1 MKKRV
6 TVLIMLAALL
16 FMTNGVAQM
25 QIGPKA
31 GLNIANLGGDDADEL
46 VGESLDSKTGLNLGI
61 FFMYQFSNMFA
72 IQPEAYYS
80 MKGATYKE
88 GGGELTITLDYIEV
102 PLLLKL
108 IIPVEGSNIRPSIFA
123 GPAIGFN
130 TTSKLKVEFDDES
143 EEVDMKDDT
152 KSTDFSLVFGGG
164 LGFMVGNNELG
175 FDIRYILG
183 LSSIDDSSDEID
195 LKNTAFS
202 FNVYFGFSLQ

>member
-25 QIGPKA
+25 QIGPKV
-31 GLNIANLGGDDADEL
+31 GVNIANLGGDDADEL
-46 VGESLDSKTGLNLGI
+46 VGEGLDSKTGFGGGI

-108 IIPVEGSNIRPSIFA
+108 IIPVEGSKIRPSIFA
-123 GPAIGFN
+123 GPAVGFN
-130 TTSKLKVEFDDES
+130 TTAKIKVEFDGES
-143 EEVDMKDDT
+143 AEEDIKEDVT
-152 KSTDFSLVFGGG
+152 STDFGLVFGGG
-164 LGFMVGNNELG
+164 LGFMIGKNELG

-195 LKNTAFS
+195 LKNTAFN

>member
-1 MKKRV
+1 MKKRG

-31 GLNIANLGGDDADEL
+31 GINIANLGGDDADEL
-46 VGESLDSKTGLNLGI
+46 VGESLDSKTGFGGGI

-88 GGGELTITLDYIEV
+88 GGGELTITLDYFEV

-108 IIPVEGSNIRPSIFA
+108 IIPIEGSNIRPSIFA

-130 TTSKLKVEFDDES
+130 TTAKLKVEFDGES
-143 EEVDMKDDT
+143 EEEDLKDDT
-152 KSTDFSLVFGGG
+152 ESTDFSLVFGGG
-164 LGFMVGNNELG
+164 IGFMVGKNELG
-175 FDIRYILG
+175 VDIRYILG
-183 LSSIDDSSDEID
+183 LSTIDNSSDAFD
-195 LKNTAFS
+195 LKNNAINI
-202 FNVYFGFSLQ
+202 NVYFGFSLQ

>member
-1 MKKRV
+1 MKKRG

-16 FMTNGVAQM
+16 FMTDGIAQM
-25 QIGPKA
+25 QIGPRA

-46 VGESLDSKTGLNLGI
+46 VGQSLDSKTGFNVGI

-88 GGGELTITLDYIEV
+88 SGGELTVTLDYFEV

-108 IIPVEGSNIRPSIFA
+108 IIPLEGSNIRPSIFA

-130 TTSKLKVEFDDES
+130 TTSKIKVEFDGES

-164 LGFMVGNNELG
+164 IGFMVGKNELG

-183 LSSIDDSSDEID
+183 LSSIDDSSDAID

>member
-1 MKKRV
+1 MKKR
-6 TVLIMLAALL
+6 TTILIMLAALL

-25 QIGPKA
+25 QIGPKV
-31 GLNIANLGGDDADEL
+31 GVNIANLGGDDADEL
-46 VGESLDSKTGLNLGI
+46 IGESLDSKTGFGGGI

-88 GGGELTITLDYIEV
+88 NGGELTITLDYFEV

-123 GPAIGFN
+123 GPSVGFN
-130 TTSKLKVEFDDES
+130 TTAKSKVEFEGES
-143 EEVDMKDDT
+143 AEEDLENVKKT
-152 KSTDFSLVFGGG
+152 EFGFVFGGG
-164 LGFMVGNNELG
+164 LGFLIGKNELG

-183 LSSIDDSSDEID
+183 LSTIDDSSDAAD

>member
-1 MKKRV
+1 MKKR
-6 TVLIMLAALL
+6 TTILIMLAALL

-31 GLNIANLGGDDADEL
+31 GLNMANLGGDDSDFL
-46 VGESLDSKTGLNLGI
+46 GETLDSRTGFNFGI

-72 IQPEAYYS
+72 IQPEVYYS
-80 MKGATYKE
+80 MKGATLNIMDVD
-88 GGGELTITLDYIEV
+88 LTISFDYIEV
-102 PLLLKL
+102 PVLLKL
-108 IIPVEGSNIRPSIFA
+108 VIPVEGSNIRPSIFA

-130 TTSKLKVEFDDES
+130 TTAKLKGEADGDS
-143 EEVDMKDDT
+143 AEEDIKENV
-152 KSTDFSLVFGGG
+152 KSTDFGLVFGGG
-164 LGFMVGNNELG
+164 LGFMIGKNELG
-175 FDIRYILG
+175 VDIRYILG

>member
-1 MKKRV
+1 MKKRT
-6 TVLIMLAALL
+6 TVLIILATLL

-46 VGESLDSKTGLNLGI
+46 IGESFDSKTGFGGGI

-88 GGGELTITLDYIEV
+88 GGVEFTYTLDYFEV

-108 IIPVEGSNIRPSIFA
+108 IIPIEGSNIRPSIFA

-130 TTSKLKVEFDDES
+130 TTSKVKVEFDGES
-143 EEVDMKDDT
+143 QEEDLKDDI

-164 LGFMVGNNELG
+164 IGFMVGKNELG
-175 FDIRYILG
+175 VDIRYILG
-183 LSSIDDSSDEID
+183 LSSIDDSSEAFD
-195 LKNTAFS
+195 LKNTAIS